1 MESIIE
7 DGIKSY
13 LKAVSEKLGINFYEL
28 LAFHKFGVDWKTS
41 KDTIVV
47 EEDKDKDEEE
57 EGNVGVYIKDECG
70 VVYAKVTEDWDVVFD
85 W

>member
-47 EEDKDKDEEE
+47 VEEE
-57 EGNVGVYIKDECG
+57 EEDNGGGGVYIKDECG
-70 VVYAKVTEDWDVVFD
+70 VVYAKVTDDWDVVFD